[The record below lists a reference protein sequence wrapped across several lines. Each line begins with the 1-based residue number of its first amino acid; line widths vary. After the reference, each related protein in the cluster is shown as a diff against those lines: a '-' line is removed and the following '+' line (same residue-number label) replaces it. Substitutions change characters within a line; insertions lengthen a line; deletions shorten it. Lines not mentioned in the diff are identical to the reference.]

1 MSMFRSA
8 LCGFAAGAVGTVAMD
23 LVWFVRYKRSG
34 GQSSFLAWETASGL
48 DSWDAA
54 SAPAKVGKLLY
65 ETVSHRDGAVPPANE
80 LVSAMRTTGFRHV
93 VLDETRRLVKFRVAG
108 LELSGEI
115 IYRQKGDVF
124 GVFADERGDAQL
136 GWAQVDEPRRDAL
149 GEARGRRS
157 IGSGRFGQLA
167 PS

>member
-48 DSWDAA
+48 DSWDTA

-65 ETVSHRDGAVPPANE
+65 ETVSHRDLAARRAALTTNIMHWGYGLQWGVLFGLSVGTSHHIRLWHGALFGA
-80 LVSAMRTTGFRHV
+80 LVWLASYVTLPIAGFYKPIWSYDLKTLWDDFSAHLAYGIG
-93 VLDETRRLVKFRVAG
+93 VAG
-108 LELSGEI
+108 AFWI
-115 IYRQKGDVF
+115 C
-124 GVFADERGDAQL
+124 A
-136 GWAQVDEPRRDAL
+136 
-149 GEARGRRS
+149 
-157 IGSGRFGQLA
+157 
-167 PS
+167 